1 MRVRVVALREALCG
15 REIHLYALGVVEV
28 DDGNLVPCCCCHD
41 ESYFYIEFMFL
52 FLTFKNAL
60 EHCPLEYI
68 FRLDGHGVSETLMP
82 DIPRLV
88 IFGVVTT
95 AYPRESRGGKR
106 GGDVLAPA
114 GHDGRERHLSL
125 PVADEVAAVGEDGE
139 HDGAIAVVALA
150 YLLLP
155 FAVAVRWL

>member
-1 MRVRVVALREALCG
+1 
-15 REIHLYALGVVEV
+15 
-28 DDGNLVPCCCCHD
+28 
-41 ESYFYIEFMFL
+41 MFL

-139 HDGAIAVVALA
+139 LSPSSPLLTCFCHS
-150 YLLLP
+150 LLP
-155 FAVAVRWL
+155 SDGSEVTVMPGGATQSHSDPRCDTRS